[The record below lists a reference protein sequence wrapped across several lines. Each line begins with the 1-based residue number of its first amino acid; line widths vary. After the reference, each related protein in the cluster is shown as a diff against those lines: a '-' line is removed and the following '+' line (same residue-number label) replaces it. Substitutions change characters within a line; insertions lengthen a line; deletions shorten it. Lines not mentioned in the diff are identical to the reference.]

1 MAWSM
6 ARERPGSLKIGVV
19 PFVIHNVTD
28 DYKGYKLVVS
38 DLAP

>member
-6 ARERPGSLKIGVV
+6 AREKPGSLKIGVV
-19 PFVIHNVTD
+19 HFAIHDVND